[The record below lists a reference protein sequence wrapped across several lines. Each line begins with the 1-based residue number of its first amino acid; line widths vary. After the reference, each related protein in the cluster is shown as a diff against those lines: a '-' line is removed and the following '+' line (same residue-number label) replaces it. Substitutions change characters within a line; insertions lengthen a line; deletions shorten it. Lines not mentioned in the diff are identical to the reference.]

1 MGQSS
6 PHQGNQEAQSYYIPR
21 KDTTGP
27 LATTFCLCSCAP
39 HSWFFSYLSWSFF
52 SHTLMGFFS
61 THTSCS
67 RGCPCHLL
75 PPQDLFIHDHCC
87 RFFQPLQFPVPAPH
101 APKPPR
107 LPWVSHHLA
116 PNEARRP
123 EVSASPSSS
132 MAELSSIFLLLI
144 LSEGP
149 RPFQWVVSVS

>member
-61 THTSCS
+61 THTYHAPEAVLVTFFLLRTSS
-67 RGCPCHLL
+67 FMITVADSSSLSNFQFQLHMPQSLPDFPGCPTIWPQMRQGGQRYLL
-75 PPQDLFIHDHCC
+75 PPA
-87 RFFQPLQFPVPAPH
+87 APWQSC
-101 APKPPR
+101 
-107 LPWVSHHLA
+107 L
-116 PNEARRP
+116 
-123 EVSASPSSS
+123 
-132 MAELSSIFLLLI
+132 LSSCS
-144 LSEGP
+144 LSCLRAQGLSSG
-149 RPFQWVVSVS
+149 WCL